1 MRFRTE
7 RRVSLSGLRRLFMAS
22 FSSTHDGSTRRR
34 PYDPYVAAINHL
46 HDVIYRGRGC
56 SSTWKHV
63 GPNLQEGLHWLCQV

>member
-1 MRFRTE
+1 MQLE
-7 RRVSLSGLRRLFMAS
+7 RKEEFPFCGLRRLFMAS
-22 FSSTHDGSTRRR
+22 FSSTHKSSTRRR

-63 GPNLQEGLHWLCQV
+63 GPNLQEGLHWLCRV